1 MRSSAGVR
9 DSAAGRKFRWKVPA
23 IIAGV
28 LVLTIA
34 ALAVWNITRRR
45 AVLTAKDTVL
55 LADFAN
61 TTGEAVFDGTLKQAL
76 AVQLGQSPYLNILPE
91 ERVNV
96 ALRFM
101 GRPPNERI
109 TRDVAREI
117 CEREGIKAMIV
128 GSIASLGTHYVVT
141 LEAVNA
147 HEGDSIAR
155 EQSEADSKEQV
166 LKALGTA
173 TLQLREKLG
182 ESLASVKKFD
192 APIEQATTSSLDAL
206 KAFSQGTDLR
216 NQGKQADSIAFYQRA
231 IELDPNFAL
240 AYARLAA
247 TYQNLTQPASAAL
260 YAQKA
265 YDLRDRVSER
275 ERYYISEKYTSY
287 VTGDREEAS
296 RVLQAWEKSYPND
309 YVPHHNLAINY
320 NLFGQHEEALQESRE
335 AVRLNPKSLGTIDI
349 YISAFIKLNRFDEAR
364 ETLQKYLGSNPDH
377 RNYRLN
383 SLTLAVIR
391 NAKDIV
397 KADLEWGAKLSNDPD
412 ILDVGAQVAS
422 YYGQWQKALDLE
434 RRAIEL
440 STVQGRKET
449 AAQFEAAMAFY
460 AASFGR
466 CDQAKATVARSLALA
481 HGRWNQAS
489 AVLTMAMCNETA
501 QLGPLTEDLQ
511 KRFPKDT
518 GIVFFILPLTRA
530 LLESNRGNLTQAIDA
545 TQPAM
550 RFELGTMPG
559 LWLNYLRG
567 QIFLK
572 GKSGKEAAA
581 EFQKILDHPGLEPFS
596 PFNPLAHLGL
606 ARASV
611 LTGDTVIAR
620 KEYQD
625 FLAMWKDADSDLPIL
640 IEAKKEYEQVRE
652 RGVQRL
658 DAAFLP
664 RVVSVP

>member
-1 MRSSAGVR
+1 
-9 DSAAGRKFRWKVPA
+9 
-23 IIAGV
+23 
-28 LVLTIA
+28 
-34 ALAVWNITRRR
+34 
-45 AVLTAKDTVL
+45 
-55 LADFAN
+55 
-61 TTGEAVFDGTLKQAL
+61 
-76 AVQLGQSPYLNILPE
+76 
-91 ERVNV
+91 
-96 ALRFM
+96 
-101 GRPPNERI
+101 
-109 TRDVAREI
+109 
-117 CEREGIKAMIV
+117 
-128 GSIASLGTHYVVT
+128 
-141 LEAVNA
+141 
-147 HEGDSIAR
+147 
-155 EQSEADSKEQV
+155 
-166 LKALGTA
+166 
-173 TLQLREKLG
+173 
-182 ESLASVKKFD
+182 
-192 APIEQATTSSLDAL
+192 
-206 KAFSQGTDLR
+206 
-216 NQGKQADSIAFYQRA
+216 
-231 IELDPNFAL
+231 
-240 AYARLAA
+240 
-247 TYQNLTQPASAAL
+247 
-260 YAQKA
+260 
-265 YDLRDRVSER
+265 
-275 ERYYISEKYTSY
+275 

-320 NLFGQHEEALQESRE
+320 NLFGQHEEALRESRE
-335 AVRLNPKSLGTIDI
+335 AVRLNPNSLGTIDI

-383 SLTLAVIR
+383 SLMLAVIR
-391 NAKDIV
+391 NDKDTV
-397 KADLEWGAKLSNDPD
+397 KADLEWGAKFSNDPD

-434 RRAIEL
+434 RRAIEF

-481 HGRWNQAS
+481 HGRWNQAT
-489 AVLTMAMCNETA
+489 AALTLATCNETA
-501 QLGPLTEDLQ
+501 QQLSPLTEELQ
-511 KRFPKDT
+511 KHFPKDP
-518 GIVFFILPLTRA
+518 GNVFFILPMTRA
-530 LLESNRGNLTQAIDA
+530 LLESNRGNMAQAIDA

-559 LWLNYLRG
+559 VWLNYIRG

-611 LTGDTVIAR
+611 LTGDTVKAR

-640 IEAKKEYEQVRE
+640 VAAKKEYEQIK
-652 RGVQRL
+652 
-658 DAAFLP
+658 
-664 RVVSVP
+664 